1 MPRGRGEKS
10 VTVARLLVTGSRYFN
25 NAGLMHAA
33 ISDAVSTLRGFG
45 FARIVLVHGGA
56 RGADTLAARIG
67 RSMGLE
73 IEAHPARWDVFGRAA
88 GPVRNRE
95 MVELGAD
102 LVLAFPVGESQ
113 GTRGCMQIAQE
124 KGCAVINVTE
134 GCSDALGFLI
144 VF

>member
-1 MPRGRGEKS
+1 M
-10 VTVARLLVTGSRYFN
+10 TVARLLITGSRYFN

-45 FARIVLVHGGA
+45 FTRIVLVHGGA
-56 RGADTLAARIG
+56 RGADMLAEHIG
-67 RSMGLE
+67 RGMGLE

-95 MVELGAD
+95 MVGLGAD
-102 LVLAFPVGESQ
+102 LVLAFPVGESH
-113 GTRGCMQIAQE
+113 GTRGCMRFAVE
-124 KGCAVINVTE
+124 RGCAVVNVT
-134 GCSDALGFLI
+134 GGGRPPRW

>member
-1 MPRGRGEKS
+1 M
-10 VTVARLLVTGSRYFN
+10 TVARLLITGSRYFN
-25 NAGLMHAA
+25 DAALMYAA

-45 FARIVLVHGGA
+45 FTRIVLVHGGA
-56 RGADTLAARIG
+56 RGADTLAAQIG
-67 RSMGLE
+67 RSIGLE

-113 GTRGCMQIAQE
+113 GTRGCMQLAQE

-134 GCSDALGFLI
+134 GAAQRR

>member
-1 MPRGRGEKS
+1 MCLTKEQKS
-10 VTVARLLVTGSRYFN
+10 VTSARLLITGSRYFN
-25 NAGLMHAA
+25 DAVLMHAA

-45 FARIVLVHGGA
+45 FTRIVLVHGGA
-56 RGADTLAARIG
+56 RGADTLAAHIG

-73 IEAHPARWDVFGRAA
+73 IEAHPARWDAFGRAA

-113 GTRGCMQIAQE
+113 GTRGCMRLARE
-124 KGCAVINVTE
+124 EGCAVINVTE
-134 GCSDALGFLI
+134 R
-144 VF
+144 